1 MHMKMIPAHVY
12 RFPSRAEKQ
21 VFGLLEQSSLDGYAL
36 HSLNI
41 ASHSWKPWTEI
52 DFVCIT
58 SFGLLALEVKGG
70 KISRHEGRWFTN
82 EKPLKESPFD
92 QVRTAIYELTGS
104 IRAQGASFGWAVVM
118 PNSTELPST
127 SEHPREMQA
136 IHSDCATPEAF
147 AKWLSALEEYWINNL
162 RSHRPI
168 DSRAKSELIKRLRP
182 NFDAAV
188 PLGQQAKLLDQQIT
202 QFTEEQFARLDDIEE
217 NDQIL
222 CRGGAGT
229 GKTFLAVE
237 VAKRESAL
245 GRSVLVVARS
255 KPLVEWI
262 ANRLDVPD
270 VTVRSADELDSA
282 SAPAD
287 QFDVLVVDEGQD
299 LLSLSFIDRFDTL
312 LRGGLASGRWR
323 WFMDD
328 QYQAGFHKDTEP
340 SAIEFLQERGVTL
353 QRLRVNCRNTRQIV
367 EFTQYTTGAD
377 IGEARLHG
385 GGQVPEFEFV
395 KPGDET
401 VRLKARLQG
410 WHRDQEVGFDRMA
423 VLVCDPR
430 ALDRIRGAVDDRVRV
445 ESVRDFKGLE
455 AEFIALVG
463 IPDEAGVLDCMTSE
477 LYTGLTRAGI
487 ELWVAVPAS
496 IEQEWK
502 EARTENARRKIEIE
516 FGGTK

>member
-1 MHMKMIPAHVY
+1 MKMIPAHVY

-21 VFGLLEQSSLDGYAL
+21 IFGLLEQVALDGYAL

-70 KISRHEGRWFTN
+70 RISRHEGRWFTN

-92 QVRTAIYELTGS
+92 QVRTAMFELASSLTT
-104 IRAQGASFGWAVVM
+104 QGASFGWAVVM

-147 AKWLSALEEYWINNL
+147 AQWLGALEEYWINNL
-162 RSHRPI
+162 QRHRPI
-168 DSRAKSELIKRLRP
+168 DSRGKSELIKRLRP

-188 PLGQQAKLLDQQIT
+188 PLGRQAELLDQQIMK
-202 QFTEEQFARLDDIEE
+202 FTEEQFARLDDIDE

-237 VAKRESAL
+237 VAKRESSL
-245 GRSVLVVARS
+245 GRCVLVVARS
-255 KPLVEWI
+255 RPLVEWI
-262 ANRLDVPD
+262 ANSLDIPT
-270 VTVRSADELDSA
+270 VTVRAADDLDSTPV
-282 SAPAD
+282 STD

-299 LLSLSFIDRFDTL
+299 LLSMHFIECFDAL
-312 LRGGLASGRWR
+312 LKGGIANGRWR

-328 QYQAGFHKDTEP
+328 QHQAGFHDDTEP
-340 SAIEFLQERGVTL
+340 AVVELLQERGVTL

-395 KPGDET
+395 ALGDET
-401 VRLKARLQG
+401 ARLTARLQN
-410 WHRDQEVGFDRMA
+410 WHREQEVGFDRMT

-430 ALDRIRGAVDDRVRV
+430 ALDRTRDAVDDSVRV

-455 AEFIALVG
+455 AEFVALVG
-463 IPDEAGVLDCMTSE
+463 IPAEAGVLSRMASE
-477 LYTGLTRAGI
+477 LYTGLTRARI

-496 IEQEWK
+496 IEQEWN

-516 FGGTK
+516 LGGTR

>member
-1 MHMKMIPAHVY
+1 MKMIPAYVY
-12 RFPSRAEKQ
+12 RFPSRAERH
-21 VFGLLEQSSLDGYAL
+21 VFDLLGYSTLDGYAL

-41 ASHSWKPWTEI
+41 ASHAWKPWTEI

-70 KISRHEGRWFTN
+70 RISRHEGRWYTN

-92 QVRTAIYELTGS
+92 QVRTAIYELTNN
-104 IRAQGASFGWAVVM
+104 IKTQGASFGWAVVM

-136 IHSDCATPEAF
+136 IYSDCPTPEAF
-147 AKWLSALEEYWINNL
+147 AQWLGALEEYWINRL
-162 RSHRPI
+162 QRHRPI
-168 DSRAKSELIKRLRP
+168 DSRARSKLIKRLRP

-188 PLGQQAKLLDQQIT
+188 PLGRQAELLDQQIM
-202 QFTEEQFARLDDIEE
+202 QFTEEQFACLDNIDE

-237 VAKRESAL
+237 VAKRESAQR
-245 GRSVLVVARS
+245 RSVLVVARS
-255 KPLVEWI
+255 RPLVEWI
-262 ANRLDVPD
+262 AKRLDIPD
-270 VTVRSADELDSA
+270 VAVHSAEQLASSPVTTDE
-282 SAPAD
+282 
-287 QFDVLVVDEGQD
+287 FDVLVVDEGQD
-299 LLSLSFIDRFDTL
+299 LLSMQFIECFDAL
-312 LRGGLASGRWR
+312 LKGGIANGRWR

-328 QYQAGFHKDTEP
+328 QHQAGFHDDTDPAVVEL
-340 SAIEFLQERGVTL
+340 LQERGVTL

-385 GGQVPEFEFV
+385 GGHVPEFEFV
-395 KPGDET
+395 TPGDET
-401 VRLKARLQG
+401 ARLKARLQS
-410 WHRDQEVGFDRMA
+410 WHREQEVGFDRMA

-430 ALDRIRGAVDDRVRV
+430 ALDRTRDAVDDRVRV

-455 AEFIALVG
+455 AEFVALVG
-463 IPDEAGVLDCMTSE
+463 IPAEVGVLDRMTSE
-477 LYTGLTRAGI
+477 LYTGLTRARI

-516 FGGTK
+516 FGGTR